1 MKRATTACWRTSA
14 GVVQALALVAALLAG
29 TGATAQPGPYPVIHY
44 TTAQMLEAPGPAGPL
59 EAVVD
64 ADALGTPWRE
74 VALPYAFARQ
84 IIPQGGTPRVTTR
97 WFRVQVS
104 GMDQPGDTAHFYL
117 KRWQTAG
124 QLAVYADGRL
134 VFRSLGSPAWNLF
147 RHPGVFIALNQSAR
161 MAAPTDILVRMDSLQ
176 GAGGGLSSFYVG
188 NTQALLSHYT
198 VREWL
203 EYQLPFMSSAAFLV
217 IGIFCFFVWLW
228 RRKDPLYLLL
238 AAFSVLQVLRRWHF
252 HTGLER
258 LPVSDA
264 WFGWITLNALSW
276 QIMIVHAFL
285 LLLHRRP
292 MPRLTWTLLALTS
305 VFTVCTLPGVLPL
318 PALVLLRPAL
328 QLLQISLVL
337 IVIGVGLWHSVRSR
351 SLDGVLLSGSNCVA
365 LGFGIYDWL
374 KAQQLIDMEW
384 FYLTPYGAT
393 LLLATFMFIMLRR
406 YVQAIGEVEQM
417 NASLEQRLK
426 GREAELAQSYERLR
440 KVEHEHMLSSERQRM
455 MQDMHDGLGSS
466 LTSAI
471 RSVEHGAMSDAEV
484 TQVLK
489 DCMDDLKLAIDS
501 MEPAE
506 ADLLLLL
513 ATLRFRLA
521 PRIKSAG
528 VSLVWEVQ
536 ELPALD
542 WLDPSAALHILR
554 IVQESVANILRHTRA
569 TEIRVSTATEGA
581 GVQVIIEDNGQGFDV
596 ENALNEATGRGL
608 SNQQRRAQAIDGTVA
623 WTSGPAGTRFTLWLP
638 LQRAASVAVQS
649 DS

>member
-1 MKRATTACWRTSA
+1 MKRATTACWQTST
-14 GVVQALALVAALLAG
+14 GVFLALALFAALLAG
-29 TGATAQPGPYPVIHY
+29 SSAAAQPAPYPVIHY

-64 ADALGTPWRE
+64 AGALGTPWRE
-74 VALPYAFARQ
+74 VALPYAFARELV
-84 IIPQGGTPRVTTR
+84 PQGGTPRVTTR
-97 WFRVQVS
+97 WFRVQVG
-104 GMDQPGDTAHFYL
+104 GMDAPGDTAHFYL

-134 VFRSLGSPAWNLF
+134 IYRSLGSPAWNLF
-147 RHPGVFIALNQSAR
+147 RHPGVFIPLNQSAR
-161 MAAPTDILVRMDSLQ
+161 VAAPTEILVRMDSLQ
-176 GAGGGLSSFYVG
+176 GAGGALSSFYVG

-217 IGIFCFFVWLW
+217 ISVFCFFVWLW

-238 AAFSVLQVLRRWHF
+238 AVFSVLQVLRRWHF

-264 WFGWITLNALSW
+264 WFGWITLNALAW
-276 QIMIVHAFL
+276 QIMIIHAFL
-285 LLLHRRP
+285 QMLHRQP
-292 MPRLTWTLLALTS
+292 MPRLTRALLALTLLFS
-305 VFTVCTLPGVLPL
+305 ICTLPLGLPL

-328 QLLQISLVL
+328 QLLLISMVV
-337 IVIGVGLWHSVRSR
+337 IVIIAGLWHSVRSR
-351 SLDGVLLSGSNCVA
+351 SPDGMLLSFAIAVA
-365 LGFGIYDWL
+365 VGFGIYDWL
-374 KAQQLIDMEW
+374 KGQQFIDMEW
-384 FYLTPYGAT
+384 FYLTPYSAT
-393 LLLATFMFIMLRR
+393 LLLSTLLFIMLRR
-406 YVQAIGEVEQM
+406 YLGAISEVEQL
-417 NASLEQRLK
+417 NTGLEQRL
-426 GREAELAQSYERLR
+426 GAREAELADSYERLR
-440 KVEHEHMLSSERQRM
+440 KVEHEQMLSNERQRM

-521 PRIKSAG
+521 SRIKSAG
-528 VSLVWEVQ
+528 VSLLWEVE

-569 TEIRVSTATEGA
+569 TEIRVSTAVEGS

-596 ENALNEATGRGL
+596 EKTLNEATGRGL
-608 SNQQRRAQAIDGTVA
+608 HNQQRRALAIDGTVA

-638 LQRAASVAVQS
+638 LQRVGSGALQP
-649 DS
+649 DL